1 MHDDPMSETRI
12 VEYLLGRASPDDR
25 ERIEDQYMSDPDF
38 LAEVE
43 AVERDLVDQ
52 YVRGEIPALHAAFET
67 GYLVSS
73 SRREKVEFARALH
86 AAPARGRPRWH
97 LAAAAAVLIAALG
110 GWFLVADRPESAQ
123 EQASVE
129 APVPSGG
136 AGPPPAPSLPPTAL
150 PGTSAAPRV
159 ATVLLLP
166 TLTRDSGATPTLDL
180 GDAAEVR
187 VQLVLESAEYP
198 AYRAAIRTA
207 GGTEI
212 WRSDRLTAGRSDAGP
227 TITLILP
234 AASFTSDDYLVRL
247 EGIAANGRVEEMAGY
262 YFRAASVPQR

>member
-1 MHDDPMSETRI
+1 MNDDAMSETRI
-12 VEYLLGRASPDDR
+12 VEYLLGRASPEDR
-25 ERIEDQYMSDPDF
+25 ETIEERYMSDPDF

-52 YVRGEIPALHAAFET
+52 YVRGEMPALRAAFET

-86 AAPARGRPRWH
+86 AAPVRVRPRWH
-97 LAAAAAVLIAALG
+97 LAAAAVLIAALG
-110 GWFLVADRPESAQ
+110 GWFLIANRPESGQ
-123 EQASVE
+123 EQAGTGS
-129 APVPSGG
+129 PVPSGG
-136 AGPPPAPSLPPTAL
+136 AGSPTAPSVSPPAP
-150 PGTSAAPRV
+150 PGTAAPRV

-166 TLTRDSGATPTLDL
+166 TLTRDSGSTPTLAL
-180 GDAAEVR
+180 GEATEVR

-207 GGTEI
+207 SGTEI
-212 WRSDRLTAGRSDAGP
+212 WRSDRLIAGTSDAGP
-227 TITLILP
+227 TITLIVP
-234 AASFTSDDYLVRL
+234 AARFTSDDYLVRL

-262 YFRAASVPQR
+262 YFRASSIPQR